1 MAITAL
7 PTPPSRSDPV
17 NFSTRADAFLG
28 ALPAFGTEANVLAT
42 EVNANTTTASAAAS
56 TATAQA
62 EFAIAAAGATLW
74 ISGTNYATGAG
85 VYSPLTLAS
94 YRSNSSGVSTVDPSL
109 DTTRWVRLGSSGVPD
124 FILHSFG
131 II

>member
-28 ALPAFGTEANVLAT
+28 ALPAFGTEANALAT
-42 EVNANTTTASAAAS
+42 DVNADALAATSAAD

-62 EFAIAAAGATLW
+62 GFAIAAANATLW
-74 ISGTNYATGAG
+74 VSGTNYAAGAG

-94 YRSNSSGVSTVDPSL
+94 YRSNASGVSSVDPSL